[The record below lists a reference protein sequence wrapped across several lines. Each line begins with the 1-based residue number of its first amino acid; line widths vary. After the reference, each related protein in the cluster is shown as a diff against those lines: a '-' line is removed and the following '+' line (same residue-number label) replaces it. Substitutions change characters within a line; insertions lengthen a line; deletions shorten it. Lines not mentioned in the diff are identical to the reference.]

1 MNDRDDILQK
11 SIEIKFCFVIIN
23 FPKLFLVKNT
33 FGGQKKGYIIVFV
46 RWNDPDEH
54 TRHDLGDFGRIKE
67 PCKANVNL

>member
-1 MNDRDDILQK
+1 MHMSNIQQTKESSALLPLITIFQHLLSK
-11 SIEIKFCFVIIN
+11 
-23 FPKLFLVKNT
+23 KNT

-54 TRHDLGDFGRIKE
+54 SRHDLGDFGRIKE